1 MKFCEK
7 CDNMYYIGLNATDT
21 NKLTYYCRYCGN
33 VDETIADSG
42 ECVLNTQFKKTEN
55 FHHIINE
62 YTKLDPTLP
71 RMHNIQCPNV
81 ECNSNGAAASAY
93 NASNASNASN
103 AYNASTTSNKKTP
116 SEVIYIRYDDDNMK
130 YLYLC
135 AVCDTKWTTSDSTKV

>member
-1 MKFCEK
+1 
-7 CDNMYYIGLNATDT
+7 MYYIGLNATDT

-81 ECNSNGAAASAY
+81 ECNSNGAS
-93 NASNASNASN
+93 
-103 AYNASTTSNKKTP
+103 STSSTKKTP